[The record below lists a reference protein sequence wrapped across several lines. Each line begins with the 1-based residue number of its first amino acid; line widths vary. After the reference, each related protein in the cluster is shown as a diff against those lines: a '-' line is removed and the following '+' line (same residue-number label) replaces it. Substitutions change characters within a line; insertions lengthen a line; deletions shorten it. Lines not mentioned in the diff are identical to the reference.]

1 MSSSSAVASDLAT
14 IAQPKG
20 FGSSRVS
27 KPVKMARRKA
37 RSEERRRT
45 PQANGNSDAKAL
57 RRQASITAALRELD
71 VAAITTTAKKRPDK
85 TKASATSTS
94 KKTALAEAEASVRRR
109 RRRFRPGTRARME
122 IVREMKSK
130 KLAIPRACMNRLIR
144 EVLDK
149 CSLDADRPYR
159 LSAPA
164 YEVIAHE
171 SERMLTCFLNTATH
185 VTAARRRA
193 TLTLD
198 DLRTALATAVQ
209 LGSFAGLLSRKD
221 PPPALP
227 AVAETVKTPVQ
238 ARAQLSEKDEAD
250 DDDDDASTGEVRSE
264 DVVQA
269 ATHEGDDEPGSGASM
284 SADVA
289 DNNGNA

>member
-57 RRQASITAALRELD
+57 RRQASITAALRELN
-71 VAAITTTAKKRPDK
+71 VAAKKRPDK

-250 DDDDDASTGEVRSE
+250 DDDDDDDDASTGEVRSE